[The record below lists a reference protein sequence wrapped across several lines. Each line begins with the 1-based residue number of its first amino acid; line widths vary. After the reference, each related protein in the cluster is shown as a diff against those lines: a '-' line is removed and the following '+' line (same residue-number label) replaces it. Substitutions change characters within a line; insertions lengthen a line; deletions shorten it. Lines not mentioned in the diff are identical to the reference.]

1 MRADGMKA
9 DRIIRRTAT
18 VLGYIALA
26 AVSLLL
32 LSITVAAAEVMI
44 CTYKNHHPPAL
55 RDGESFVPK
64 AFVTDS
70 ARGGISCPCGYD
82 VVRTAEVRPP
92 AAEPAPEAATTT
104 GL

>member
-26 AVSLLL
+26 AVSLFL

-44 CTYKNHHPPAL
+44 CSYKNHHPPTL
-55 RDGESFVPK
+55 RNGESFVPK
-64 AFVTDS
+64 TYVTDPT
-70 ARGGISCPCGYD
+70 RGGISCPSGYD
-82 VVRTAEVRPP
+82 VASVAEVRP
-92 AAEPAPEAATTT
+92 AAEPAPDAAIST